1 MILYERPTSGHSYKI
16 RLLLSALGITYE
28 SVTVLAENGRNV
40 VDDDYLKLNP
50 RGQIPT
56 LRDRDLVLWGS
67 TSILYYIASRFDSAR
82 RWLPDDVGVSAQ
94 VFQWM
99 EFAQNDVQ
107 GLFLS
112 RAISKFGYAGDLES
126 ARKQGNRA
134 LDILDDRLSDHEWL
148 VGDHP
153 TIADISCFPYVA
165 VSFDNG
171 FDLSSRSAVA
181 NWVKRMT
188 QIDGFVG
195 MPGME
200 PLAEYLG

>member
-1 MILYERPTSGHSYKI
+1 MILYERPTSGHSYKV
-16 RLLLSALGITYE
+16 RLLLSALKVSYE
-28 SVTVLAENGRNV
+28 SLTIVAKDGRNIT
-40 VDDDYLKLNP
+40 DDDYLKLNP

-67 TSILYYIASRFDSAR
+67 TSILFYIASQYDPAR
-82 RWLPDDVGVSAQ
+82 RWLPDDVEAAAR

-126 ARKQGNRA
+126 ARKQGNHA
-134 LDILDDRLSDHEWL
+134 LDILDDRLSDSDWL
-148 VGDHP
+148 VGNHP

-171 FDLSSRSAVA
+171 FDLASRRAVA

-188 QIDGFVG
+188 RIEGFVA

-200 PLAEYLG
+200 PLANYLG